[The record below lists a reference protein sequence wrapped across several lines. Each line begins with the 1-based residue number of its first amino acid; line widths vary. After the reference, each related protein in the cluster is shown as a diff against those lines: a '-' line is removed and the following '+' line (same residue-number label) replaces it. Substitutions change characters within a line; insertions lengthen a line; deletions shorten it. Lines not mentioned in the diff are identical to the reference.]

1 MTVTS
6 VTALDE
12 DLKHVG
18 VLAKEDARKIQQIAT
33 IAGLCNAATFEQI
46 SEEVVPAMRSI
57 RGDAT
62 DTAILR
68 FADSVR
74 SVEESAGEW
83 QELFRI
89 DFNSKT
95 KFSESVSAYEITTAS
110 MIFARTV
117 AKLFKQQG
125 SISSISTSILSPD
138 MGVDDFVLLAKG
150 APDILL
156 PR

>member
-6 VTALDE
+6 VTALDQ
-12 DLKHVG
+12 DLKHTG
-18 VLAKEDARKIQQIAT
+18 VLSKDKARKIQQIAS
-33 IAGLCNAATFEQI
+33 IAGLCNAATFEQT
-46 SEEVVPAMRSI
+46 SLDMAPSLRPV

-68 FADSVR
+68 FADSIK
-74 SVEESAGEW
+74 SVEEASREW
-83 QELFRI
+83 QEVFRL

-95 KFSESVSAYEITTAS
+95 KFSKANFLAKYFMLNGSCVA
-110 MIFARTV
+110 V
-117 AKLFKQQG
+117 AKLFKRPG
-125 SISSISTSILSPD
+125 NTSVTPAGMSPQD
-138 MGVDDFVLLAKG
+138 MGKDDFLLLAKG